1 MDSEKLSIYD
11 IIHGMFLSIEN
22 AKALIDDAELLM
34 DNGRIARTFVI
45 SQLASEEIGKA
56 FILYNL
62 YMALKID
69 GIPID
74 HKKIRKAFYDHK
86 SKTFE
91 ATMADFMI
99 VSEKKLTDEDEKKA
113 IEGLCKEIIKGR
125 EEYNTLK
132 NRGLYISFED
142 GKFIKPEDSIS
153 HSEASASLTKAK
165 ERYNMT
171 LKITTREVDFDLKHG
186 SHPRFHTGSKFKT

>member
-1 MDSEKLSIYD
+1 MESEKLSIYD
-11 IIHGMFLSIEN
+11 IINGMFLSIDN
-22 AKALIDDAELLM
+22 AKSLIEDAELLLKH
-34 DNGRIARTFVI
+34 RRFARTFVI

-99 VSEKKLTDEDEKKA
+99 VSEMRLSEEEEKVA
-113 IEGLCKEIIKGR
+113 VEALCKEIVRGR

-142 GKFIKPEDSIS
+142 GKFLKPEDSIS
-153 HSEASASLTKAK
+153 KNEAVNSLKKAK
-165 ERYNMT
+165 ERHKMT
-171 LKITTREVDFDLKHG
+171 YKIAKREVDFDLDNG
-186 SHPRFHTGSKFKT
+186 THPRLHTDL

>member
-11 IIHGMFLSIEN
+11 IIHGMFLSIDN
-22 AKALIDDAELLM
+22 AKALIDDAELLIE
-34 DNGRIARTFVI
+34 NGRIARTFVI

-56 FILYNL
+56 LLLYNL

-99 VSEKKLTDEDEKKA
+99 VSEKKLTDEDKDNA
-113 IEGLCKEIIKGR
+113 IEDLCKEIIKGR
-125 EEYNTLK
+125 EEYNILK
-132 NRGLYISFED
+132 NRRLYISFEN
-142 GKFIKPEDSIS
+142 GKFIRPEDSIS
-153 HSEASASLTKAK
+153 LVEASASLTKAK
-165 ERYNMT
+165 ERYQMT
-171 LKITTREVDFDLKHG
+171 LKIAKREVDFDLKYG
-186 SHPRFHTGSKFKT
+186 THPMLHTDLKV